1 MSVTTKLVFHT
12 EATRVG
18 IGNKQ
23 EVLLRSSFME
33 VVSVKLKLP
42 CARSLC
48 CVFMEH
54 GELGAFA
61 RFAPATAQDCDSA
74 THY

>member
-1 MSVTTKLVFHT
+1 MSVTTKLLFHT

-23 EVLLRSSFME
+23 EVLLRSSFM
-33 VVSVKLKLP
+33 VKLKLP

-61 RFAPATAQDCDSA
+61 RFALATAQDCDSA